1 MAQFSGRREGAFTYE
16 NVQAFHALA
25 PQVGSHVRADTV
37 TAIAACS
44 TAAACAELAEGQR
57 CVCACG
63 RVCVHACVCVCVR
76 ARECVR
82 VWARVRIR

>member
-57 CVCACG
+57 CVCACV
-63 RVCVHACVCVCVR
+63 RARVCVCVR
-76 ARECVR
+76 ACECVR
-82 VWARVRIR
+82 VRARVRIR